1 MVREIKN
8 DRQSRFEE
16 FLRHLEEA
24 RKLQDDILKYGLAA
38 ADLYCEDV
46 DSDWLETWGDEEEN
60 TFVESVVGFLE
71 SNDSVAVKVRK
82 QLKDKSL
89 PEIATELE
97 KCLSVGEEEDRIF
110 ALKNVLVGSVTSSSS
125 YRDISDEDDEIDL
138 LDLAEELLEKLTE
151 ILGDD

>member
-1 MVREIKN
+1 MIREVKN
-8 DRQSRFEE
+8 DRPSKFEE

-46 DSDWLETWGDEEEN
+46 DGDWLETWGDDEEN
-60 TFVESVVGFLE
+60 TFVESVVNFLE
-71 SNDSVAVKVRK
+71 SNDSVAVRVRK

-89 PEIATELE
+89 PEIAAELE
-97 KCLSVGEEEDRIF
+97 NCLSFNAEEDRIF

-125 YRDISDEDDEIDL
+125 YRDVSNENDEIDL

-151 ILGDD
+151 ICGES

>member
-8 DRQSRFEE
+8 DRPSRFEK
-16 FLRHLEEA
+16 FLRHLGEA

-46 DSDWLETWGDEEEN
+46 DGDWLETWGDEEN
-60 TFVESVVGFLE
+60 TFLESVVSFLE
-71 SNDSVAVKVRK
+71 SDDLVAVRVRK

-97 KCLSVGEEEDRIF
+97 KCLSFGEEEERIF
-110 ALKNVLVGSVTSSSS
+110 ALKNVLVGSVTSGSI
-125 YRDISDEDDEIDL
+125 YRDVSDDDEIDL
-138 LDLAEELLEKLTE
+138 LDLAEELLEKLTHICGE
-151 ILGDD
+151 N